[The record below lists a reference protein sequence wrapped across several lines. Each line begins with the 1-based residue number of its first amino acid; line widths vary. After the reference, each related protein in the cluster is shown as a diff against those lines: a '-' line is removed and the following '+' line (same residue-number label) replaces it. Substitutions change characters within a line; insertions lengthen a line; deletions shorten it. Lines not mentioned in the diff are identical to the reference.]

1 MQRADYL
8 SKAWS
13 DNCYCRSLL
22 AIAFYCRKREGKI
35 LNRSQYFPDDRV
47 SGGNNTAVV
56 HQYDISTA
64 VVQRWKKGKS
74 EQNVKRP
81 AERGHFTAICF

>member
-64 VVQRWKKGKS
+64 VVQRWKNCKKKKKKKKK
-74 EQNVKRP
+74 KRR
-81 AERGHFTAICF
+81 ES